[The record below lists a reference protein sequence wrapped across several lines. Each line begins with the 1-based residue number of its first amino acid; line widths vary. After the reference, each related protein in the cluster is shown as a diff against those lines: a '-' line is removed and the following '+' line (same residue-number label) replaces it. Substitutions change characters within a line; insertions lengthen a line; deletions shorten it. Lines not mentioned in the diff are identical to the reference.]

1 MPEDPAMSQFS
12 NEERIRQW
20 RNRQGNAS
28 STPPEGDT
36 DAGGVPSRRKEEL
49 DAAEAL
55 RIEMADS
62 RIPGDAE
69 VSGAM
74 AQAQLRKWWA
84 RINLRRRGLRII
96 GIPFLCVLFYGLL
109 IAPAGKAVDSS
120 FVILRAG
127 ESRDASQVAGL
138 IGAGTGEGL
147 GDAYRIREYLRSREA
162 MLAMEQ
168 RHGFLAHF
176 REGTWDP
183 FSRPIN
189 LPSLGLDP
197 HRFYKR
203 RIDIGIDVREG
214 IVRLRVEALTPADSR
229 RFANGLLA
237 LARERTKA
245 ISDVLNADQIA
256 SLEEGVRQA
265 EADMRKASDQLARAQ
280 RRQREL
286 DPQVAS
292 TTTYQLIANLEATL
306 VSRQAQRDSIVANGM
321 SESPLLP
328 RINAEIASLRE
339 QIDQTRARLTG
350 GVGTGSLAEASIDL
364 GPANTRLRLS
374 QMSLEASLRTLE
386 QANLNTIGQRRYLV
400 VISNPVLPYDTWQG
414 RLLELLGLT
423 LIITILAC
431 GAAGVAR
438 SSGLLAPAK

>member
-1 MPEDPAMSQFS
+1 MSQFS
-12 NEERIRQW
+12 LEDRIRQW

-36 DAGGVPSRRKEEL
+36 DTDAGGVPSRRKEEL

-55 RIEMADS
+55 RMEMVDS

-147 GDAYRIREYLRSREA
+147 TDAYRIREYLRSREA

-189 LPSLGLDP
+189 LPALGLDP
-197 HRFYKR
+197 YQFYKR

-214 IVRLRVEALTPADSR
+214 IVRLRVEAMTPADSR

-237 LARERTKA
+237 LARERTNA

-256 SLEEGVRQA
+256 SLEEDVRRA
-265 EADMRKASDQLARAQ
+265 EGDMREASEQLARAQ

-286 DPQVAS
+286 DPQMAS
-292 TTTYQLIANLEATL
+292 TTTYQLIADLESTL
-306 VSRQAQRDSIVANGM
+306 VSRQAQRDSIVDNGM
-321 SESPLLP
+321 PESPLLT
-328 RINAEIASLRE
+328 RMNAEIASIRE

-350 GVGTGSLAEASIDL
+350 EAGTSSLAEASMHL

-374 QMSLEASLRTLE
+374 QMRLEASLRTLE
-386 QANLNTIGQRRYLV
+386 QANLNTIGQRRYLA
-400 VISNPVLPYDTWQG
+400 VISNPVQPYDTWLD
-414 RLLELLGLT
+414 RLLKLLGLT
-423 LIITILAC
+423 LISTILAW
-431 GAAGVAR
+431 GVAGVAR
-438 SSGLLAPAK
+438 SSGLLAPAR